1 MSGRDTPFSLFTH
14 PSGNRGETSLRKSAP
29 TSGNRNYH
37 GAMPISCTVDAG
49 IALLRLELGRGNA
62 IDPAFLDALHAA
74 LDEARRAD
82 ARAVVLTGKGRV
94 FCGGLDLV
102 TLYAFDRPAM
112 ERFLVAFDDLF
123 LRLYAFERPTV
134 AAVNGH
140 ALAGGCILAMACDR
154 RIMADGAFQI
164 GVNEVQ
170 LGIPFPASAYEIVRK
185 ATPSRSRSAVLL
197 QGARF
202 SPAEALAAG
211 LVHRLAGER
220 GAVDDALDEARAF
233 ATAGPAAVRAVKDDL
248 TAPVAA
254 KIAATAEAKRARF
267 LDHWFS
273 AEARARIGAL
283 HEALVSKQKP
293 AG

>member
-1 MSGRDTPFSLFTH
+1 
-14 PSGNRGETSLRKSAP
+14 
-29 TSGNRNYH
+29 
-37 GAMPISCTVDAG
+37 MPISCTVDAG
-49 IALLRLELGRGNA
+49 VALLRLELGRGNA
-62 IDPAFLDALHAA
+62 IDPPFLDALHAA
-74 LDEARRAD
+74 LDEAVRAD
-82 ARAVVLTGKGRV
+82 ARAVVLTGQGRV

-102 TLYAFDRPAM
+102 TLFAFDRPTM
-112 ERFLVAFDDLF
+112 ERFLVAFDALF
-123 LRLYAFERPTV
+123 RRLYAFERPTV

-185 ATPSRSRSAVLL
+185 ATPVRSRSAVLL

-202 SPAEALAAG
+202 SPAEAFAAG
-211 LVHRLAGER
+211 LVHRLAAD
-220 GAVDDALDEARAF
+220 AVAEALTEARAF
-233 ATAGPAAVRAVKDDL
+233 AAAGAAAVRAVKEDL
-248 TAPVAA
+248 TAPVVA
-254 KIAATAEAKRARF
+254 KIDATADAKRTRF

-273 AEARARIGAL
+273 AEARTRIGAL
-283 HEALVSKQKP
+283 HAALVSKQKS